1 VVRREYYTGESDQG
15 FSEATQEAMKQVQ
28 GTPISFRVL
37 GQHGEISPNPGKIT
51 KYRVTLEVK
60 LEG

>member
-15 FSEATQEAMKQVQ
+15 FSEATQEALKQAT

-37 GQHGEISPNPGKIT
+37 GQHGEISPNPGKIS
-51 KYRVTLEVK
+51 KFRVTLEVK
-60 LEG
+60 FED

>member
-1 VVRREYYTGESDQG
+1 MRREYYKGESDKG
-15 FSEATQEAMKQVQ
+15 FSEATQEAMKQIQ

-37 GQHGEISPNPGKIT
+37 DQHGEISPNPGKIT

-60 LEG
+60 LDE

>member
-15 FSEATQEAMKQVQ
+15 FSEATQEALKQAK

-37 GQHGEISPNPGKIT
+37 GQHGEITPNPGKIS
-51 KYRVTLEVK
+51 KFRVTLEVK
-60 LEG
+60 FDD